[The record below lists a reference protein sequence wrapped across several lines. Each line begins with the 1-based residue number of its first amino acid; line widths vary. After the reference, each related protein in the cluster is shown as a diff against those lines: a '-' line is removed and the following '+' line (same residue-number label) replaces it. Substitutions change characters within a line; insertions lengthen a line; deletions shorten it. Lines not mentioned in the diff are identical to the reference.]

1 MRQGGAF
8 GRDLSL
14 PREGECGAQGALRQ
28 DPAQCHGP
36 GLRQGLAEGARAGTD
51 SYRRLRRG
59 STSATRQMEADMVR
73 STGRINQALAATG
86 TQIGSFAKSFAVGLA
101 GGVVAAAFAGFTS
114 NALDTV
120 RAIAEIGD
128 EAKRSGLQAEA
139 FQEWKYVAEQNRIGL
154 DSMVDGFKE
163 LNLRADEWIATGSGP
178 AAEAF
183 KRIGFTAEEL
193 KTKLKD
199 PSNLMLEIIGR
210 LEGLDK
216 AAQIRIAD
224 EIFGGTG
231 GERFVELLDKG
242 QAGIQSQIDRARE
255 LGIVMDSDMIAKAQE
270 LDAKFSEVTAR
281 MRSIWQ
287 AGVVEAATFF
297 GFIEREREKLKLV
310 PDEAAQVVGQEL
322 TDALVAQGEVTQEAL
337 EQIESLRTEYID
349 LGAAAD
355 DLAAQLNN
363 GSNMLRGLGKEAE
376 AQSLTELAQRIADA
390 GDEFDKRKISGEEF
404 AQKLRDVA
412 TEAGNAIAAM
422 SDLDQSR
429 LTGITGAVANLVDWI
444 GRIPAAVA
452 AAKSEIAGLA
462 MNTGTPLSGN
472 ASDLM
477 PPTGSEMSSSPR
489 PKAPGVDS
497 YGDWYSA
504 ANPSGGGGGGGGGA
518 GNGRLDA
525 LVADL
530 QTEREVLEEWYQES
544 LDLLNSATEQQL
556 EALGGKHEAI
566 ERLEREHRERMA
578 GIQEA
583 AQAWS
588 LEGVLGAGADIL
600 GALGSTSK
608 KALRISQGFAAAEAW
623 ISTLKG
629 AARELEKGT
638 LGFGT
643 AAAVIAKGAAFVAAI
658 KGTSENSTG
667 GKGGVA
673 TGAQA
678 TPSAP
683 PIDVNIHGLGRDR
696 SYSGADIAQIFDGL
710 EEESRRRGFGGF
722 RFAFVRGPAV

>member
-1 MRQGGAF
+1 MSASADERLVVMLEARITEF
-8 GRDLSL
+8 EKRMN
-14 PREGECGAQGALRQ
+14 R
-28 DPAQCHGP
+28 
-36 GLRQGLAEGARAGTD
+36 AERAGTD

-193 KTKLKD
+193 KAKLKD

-337 EQIESLRTEYID
+337 EQIEALRIEYID

-355 DLAAQLNN
+355 DLAAQLNE
-363 GSNMLRGLGKEAE
+363 GAMMLRGLGKEAE
-376 AQSLTELAQRIADA
+376 AQSLTQLAQRMSDA
-390 GDEFDKRKISGEEF
+390 AAEFQAGTITGEKY

-422 SDLDQSR
+422 SDLDQAR
-429 LTGITGAVANLVDWI
+429 LGGITGAVANLVDWI
-444 GRIPAAVA
+444 GQIPSAVA
-452 AAKSEIAGLA
+452 AAKAEIAGLA
-462 MNTGTPLSGN
+462 MDTGTPLSAN

-489 PKAPGVDS
+489 PQAPGIDS
-497 YGDWYSA
+497 FGDWSSA
-504 ANPSGGGGGGGGGA
+504 ASPSGGKGGGGG

-525 LVADL
+525 LIADL

-608 KALRISQGFAAAEAW
+608 KALKISQGFAAAEAW

-683 PIDVNIHGLGRDR
+683 PIDVNIYGLGRDR

>member
-1 MRQGGAF
+1 MSASADERLVVMLEARITEF
-8 GRDLSL
+8 EKRMN
-14 PREGECGAQGALRQ
+14 R
-28 DPAQCHGP
+28 
-36 GLRQGLAEGARAGTD
+36 AERAGTD

-297 GFIEREREKLKLV
+297 GFIEREREKLKFV
-310 PDEAAQVVGQEL
+310 PEEARQVVGQEM
-322 TDALVAQGEVTQEAL
+322 TDALVAQGEVAQEVI
-337 EQIESLRTEYID
+337 EQIKGLGIEYED

-355 DLAAQLNN
+355 DLATQLNE
-363 GSNMLRGLGKEAE
+363 GAMMLRGLGKEAE
-376 AQSLTELAQRIADA
+376 AQSLTQLAQRMSDA
-390 GDEFDKRKISGEEF
+390 AAEFDKGEISGERYAET
-404 AQKLRDVA
+404 LRDVA

-422 SDLDQSR
+422 SDLDQAR
-429 LTGITGAVANLVDWI
+429 LGGITGAVANLVDWI
-444 GRIPAAVA
+444 GQIPSAVA
-452 AAKSEIAGLA
+452 AAKAEIAGLA
-462 MNTGTPLSGN
+462 MDTGTPLSGN

-489 PKAPGVDS
+489 PQAPGIDS
-497 YGDWYSA
+497 FGDWSSA
-504 ANPSGGGGGGGGGA
+504 ASPSGGKGGGGG

-525 LVADL
+525 LIADL

-556 EALGGKHEAI
+556 EALGGKHAAI
-566 ERLEREHRERMA
+566 ERLEAEHRERMA

-600 GALGSTSK
+600 GALGTTNK
-608 KALRISQGFAAAEAW
+608 KALKLSQQFAAAEAW
-623 ISTLKG
+623 ISTMKG
-629 AARELEKGT
+629 AAKALEQGT
-638 LGFGT
+638 FGFAQ
-643 AAAVIAKGAAFVAAI
+643 AAAIIAKGAAFVSAI
-658 KGTSENSTG
+658 KGTSEGNTGNAGGSGAAATPPPLPVQRVDIALTG
-667 GKGGVA
+667 GSLETRNTA
-673 TGAQA
+673 EA
-678 TPSAP
+678 
-683 PIDVNIHGLGRDR
+683 L
-696 SYSGADIAQIFDGL
+696 IAQL
-710 EEESRRRGFGGF
+710 NEAAARGY
-722 RFAFVRGPAV
+722 RVDARLVS